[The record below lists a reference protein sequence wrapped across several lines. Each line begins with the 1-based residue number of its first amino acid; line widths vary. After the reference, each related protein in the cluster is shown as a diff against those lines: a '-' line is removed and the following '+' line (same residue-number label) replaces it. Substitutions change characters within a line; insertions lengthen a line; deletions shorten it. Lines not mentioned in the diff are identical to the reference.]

1 MIADVLDG
9 QMDLLHDLPPDG
21 VLQGLAD
28 LGEAGHQGIAGG
40 VGPVGIVGQQQL
52 VPVAHRRQDRRVDA
66 GIDHLFAAGAAH
78 GPLHLVPFHGGAAP
92 TTEPVGAI
100 PGGQVQGRGP
110 GQSQISRFHIAKYAG
125 ALLHQRRFYG
135 IRHRPEEEE
144 GRLID
149 LKEIDQL
156 VFFHPQGLYL
166 RRGGKSAA
174 LAQIGLP
181 AGENGDKIAGKTLA
195 LVKFVVK
202 YMGKYVLDH
211 GVLASQ

>member
-1 MIADVLDG
+1 M
-9 QMDLLHDLPPDG
+9 
-21 VLQGLAD
+21 
-28 LGEAGHQGIAGG
+28 
-40 VGPVGIVGQQQL
+40 
-52 VPVAHRRQDRRVDA
+52 
-66 GIDHLFAAGAAH
+66 
-78 GPLHLVPFHGGAAP
+78 
-92 TTEPVGAI
+92 
-100 PGGQVQGRGP
+100 QGRGP
-110 GQSQISRFHIAKYAG
+110 GQSQISRFHIAEYAG